1 MKPWMKWTGI
11 GVAGVLGMGAVGLG
25 VLWRWAGSDDFRARA
40 EQAASQ
46 AVGVPVAL
54 GRIELAL
61 LPLPGVAVHDVRV
74 ATQPPLTLRQVE
86 ARPAWG
92 ALLAGRPQLDAL
104 VVREAQL
111 PQQGLLALAA
121 RAPSTP
127 KATPGATPTTTPTTD
142 LLPRRI
148 LLRQVT
154 WVDAAGRPLTVDADI
169 AFAGEPLPQEARIDV
184 VGGRYAGAKAR
195 LLREPAAWQLRAEI
209 GGGTV
214 AGPLRLQPQP
224 GGAWRFGGELAIE
237 GVEVSALTAPAR
249 TLTGRLQARSTLS
262 AEFREPGELA
272 KALRT
277 QTRFTVR
284 NAVIHGVDLAQA
296 VRTLGISRSGN
307 TALDTL
313 SGDVATRGPVVQLS
327 NLVASSGML
336 AATGQVTLQADR
348 QLAGRVDASLGGA
361 LGVPLAVGGTLDQP
375 SVTPAGIKLPGSDA
389 AASVGKS
396 LGDGL
401 RGLFGR

>member
-1 MKPWMKWTGI
+1 MKPWLKWTSI
-11 GVAGVLGMGAVGLG
+11 AGAGLLALGALGMAG
-25 VLWRWAGSDDFRARA
+25 LWRWAGSDDFRSRA
-40 EQAASQ
+40 AQAASQ
-46 AVGVPVAL
+46 AAGVPVTL

-61 LPLPGVAVHDVRV
+61 WPLPGIALHEVRV
-74 ATQPPLTLRQVE
+74 ATQPPLSLRQVD

-92 ALLAGRPQLDAL
+92 ALAVGRPQLDTL
-104 VVREAQL
+104 LVREAQL
-111 PQQGLLALAA
+111 PQQALLALAA
-121 RAPSTP
+121 RAPSAPRAAGDTP
-127 KATPGATPTTTPTTD
+127 STPAAD

-195 LLREPAAWQLRAEI
+195 LVREPAAWQLRAEV

-214 AGPLRLQPQP
+214 TGPLRLQPQP
-224 GGAWRFGGELAIE
+224 GGAWRFGGELAID

-249 TLTGRLQARSTLS
+249 TLTGRLQARSTLA
-262 AEFREPGELA
+262 AEFREPAELA
-272 KALRT
+272 QVLRT

-284 NAVIHGVDLAQA
+284 NAVVHGVDLAQA
-296 VRTLGISRSGN
+296 VRTLGISRSGD

-313 SGDVATRGPVVQLS
+313 TGDVATRGPVVQLTH
-327 NLVASSGML
+327 LVASSGML
-336 AATGQVTLQADR
+336 QATGQVTLQADKR
-348 QLAGRVDASLGGA
+348 LAGRVDASLGGA
-361 LGVPLAVGGTLDQP
+361 LGVPLAVAGTLDKP
-375 SVTPAGIKLPGSDA
+375 EVSPAGIKLPGSDA

-396 LGDGL
+396 IGDGL